1 MIVAGCDVGSLTAK
15 AVILKDGG
23 ILSTHVIQAKAN
35 PEKSAKEVMDIALS
49 KVGLS
54 LNDIEYMVGTGYG
67 RKQISFVK
75 DVVSEIV
82 CHGKAVN
89 WLVPSVRMVIDV
101 GGQDAKAIKLDSEG
115 NIVRYVYNDR
125 CATGTGRFL
134 EIMADA
140 LEIRLEDMGELS
152 LKSKNPA
159 NISNQCTVFAE
170 SEVVSLVNDGKEIPD
185 IISGLH
191 RAMARRIAS
200 LAESIELE
208 ADIAMSGGVAKNQ
221 GIVAALEESIGMK
234 FMKSNLDPQVNG
246 ALGAALIA
254 KERIKKGN

>member
-67 RKQISFVK
+67 RKQISFVN
-75 DVVSEIV
+75 DVASEIV

-134 EIMADA
+134 EIMSDA

-152 LKSKNPA
+152 LKSKTPA